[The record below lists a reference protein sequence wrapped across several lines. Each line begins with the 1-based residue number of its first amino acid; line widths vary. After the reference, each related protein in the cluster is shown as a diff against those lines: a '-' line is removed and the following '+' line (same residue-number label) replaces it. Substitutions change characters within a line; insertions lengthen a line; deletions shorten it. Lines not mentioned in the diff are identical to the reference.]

1 MASKHV
7 TRSIRG
13 STIFLG
19 NTAGSSI
26 RQINKTFIQGL
37 LTRQDQEF
45 FKSLHKPK
53 RRKQYRK
60 ITLLVSNKNSTSSLA
75 VSFHHPWVAIL
86 DVFENFRSRPIGNS
100 FLVFLGCL
108 YDQDANRGSTS
119 TFRDVRVKNIVTVFS
134 A

>member
-1 MASKHV
+1 MGSW
-7 TRSIRG
+7 G

-60 ITLLVSNKNSTSSLA
+60 ITLLASNSTSSLV
-75 VSFHHPWVAIL
+75 VSFHHPRVAIL

-108 YDQDANRGSTS
+108 YDQDANRGSTN